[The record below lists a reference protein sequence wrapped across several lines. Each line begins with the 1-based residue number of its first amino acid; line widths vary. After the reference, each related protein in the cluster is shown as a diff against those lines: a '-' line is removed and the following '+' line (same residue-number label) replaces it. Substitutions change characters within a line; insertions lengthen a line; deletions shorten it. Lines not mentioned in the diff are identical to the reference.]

1 METVKE
7 LEAECDR
14 IAVDIAKAINNGNEL
29 VADIK
34 DLRKRLDDYRY
45 KLCEKCGHY
54 KERYLSPC
62 PSCRYKKLGELYTQM
77 ETKSELT
84 K

>member
-1 METVKE
+1 LETVKE

-14 IAVDIAKAINNGNEL
+14 IAADIAKAIKDGDEL

-34 DLRKRLDDYRY
+34 DLRKRLNDYRHR
-45 KLCEKCGHY
+45 LCEKCGYY

-62 PSCRYKKLGELYTQM
+62 PSCRYKKHGELDTEL
-77 ETKSELT
+77 ETK
-84 K
+84 